1 MRPVPLQPPRVG
13 DESTAD
19 LTGIIRARR
28 REVWA
33 KRLTVLGS
41 IAAVLALAAVAWFSP
56 LLALGSASVEG
67 SELVAG
73 GKVADFVEAE
83 HGGTPLPQLR
93 LSRIEAEV
101 LEKFPRAEAA
111 DVRYSGPQ
119 SISIAVTDR
128 TPVIAIAA
136 GGGYTLY
143 DAEAVDLGTV
153 DEAPKGLTVLESA
166 SPNEETI
173 AAVVRF
179 MSSLSPEL
187 RSQLSTVEAKGS
199 EGLAGTIDT
208 GETKASVVFGDAEN
222 ASQKMQ
228 TALQL
233 AADGRTEID
242 VSVPSVPVTG

>member
-1 MRPVPLQPPRVG
+1 
-13 DESTAD
+13 
-19 LTGIIRARR
+19 
-28 REVWA
+28 
-33 KRLTVLGS
+33 
-41 IAAVLALAAVAWFSP
+41 
-56 LLALGSASVEG
+56 
-67 SELVAG
+67 
-73 GKVADFVEAE
+73 
-83 HGGTPLPQLR
+83 
-93 LSRIEAEV
+93 
-101 LEKFPRAEAA
+101 
-111 DVRYSGPQ
+111 
-119 SISIAVTDR
+119 
-128 TPVIAIAA
+128 
-136 GGGYTLY
+136 LY

>member
-1 MRPVPLQPPRVG
+1 MPLQPPRVG

-28 REVWA
+28 REVWT
-33 KRLTVLGS
+33 KRLTVIG
-41 IAAVLALAAVAWFSP
+41 IVAAVLVLAAVAWFSP
-56 LLALGSASVEG
+56 LLALKSVSVEG
-67 SELVAG
+67 SKLVDG
-73 GKVADFVEAE
+73 GKVGDVVEAA

-111 DVRYSGPQ
+111 AVHYSGPQ
-119 SISIAVTDR
+119 SISIDITDR
-128 TPVIAIAA
+128 TPVIAIAEA
-136 GGGYTLY
+136 GGFTLY

-153 DEAPKGLTVLESA
+153 DKAPKGLTVLESA

-179 MSSLSPEL
+179 MSSLSPDL

>member
-1 MRPVPLQPPRVG
+1 MPLQPPRVG

-56 LLALGSASVEG
+56 LLALGSVSVEG

-136 GGGYTLY
+136 GGG
-143 DAEAVDLGTV
+143 
-153 DEAPKGLTVLESA
+153 
-166 SPNEETI
+166 
-173 AAVVRF
+173 
-179 MSSLSPEL
+179 
-187 RSQLSTVEAKGS
+187 
-199 EGLAGTIDT
+199 
-208 GETKASVVFGDAEN
+208 
-222 ASQKMQ
+222 
-228 TALQL
+228 
-233 AADGRTEID
+233 
-242 VSVPSVPVTG
+242 